1 MELQCSE
8 IKLET
13 EELNRIHNRNVSRK
27 YFAGKK
33 SILECTTLSFRFI
46 SETLT
51 TFGP

>member
-13 EELNRIHNRNVSRK
+13 EELNRIHDRNVSRK

-33 SILECTTLSFRFI
+33 VFWNALHCLLDSFQK
-46 SETLT
+46 TLT